1 MRISDWSSDVCSSDL
16 TPLDARTARDFGA
29 EGIGLCRTEHMF
41 FDANR
46 ITAVRQ
52 MILAADEAGRRA
64 ALDRLLPEQ
73 RKDFTELFDI
83 MAGLPVTIRLLDPPP
98 HEFLPHAAEGFAE
111 RWEERRAGNECVS
124 RGRSRWW
131 TEI

>member
-52 MILAADEAGRRA
+52 MILAEDEAGRRA

-83 MAGLPVTIRLLDPPP
+83 MAGLPVTIRLLDPPL
-98 HEFLPHAAEGFAE
+98 HEFLPHRSEEQTSELQYLMRSSYAVFCLKKKKHE
-111 RWEERRAGNECVS
+111 R
-124 RGRSRWW
+124 
-131 TEI
+131 

>member
-46 ITAVRQ
+46 TTAVRQ
-52 MILAADEAGRRA
+52 MILAEDEAGRRA

-73 RKDFTELFDI
+73 RKDFTELFDM
-83 MAGLPVTIRLLDPPP
+83 MAGLPRTIRLLAPPLP
-98 HEFLPHAAEGFAE
+98 QFLPH
-111 RWEERRAGNECVS
+111 
-124 RGRSRWW
+124 RSDGHT
-131 TEI
+131 TEFQ

>member
-1 MRISDWSSDVCSSDL
+1 MVWADKVRRLKVRANAE

-52 MILAADEAGRRA
+52 MILAEDEAGRRA
-64 ALDRLLPEQ
+64 ALDRLLPEK

-83 MAGLPVTIRLLDPPP
+83 MAGLRS
-98 HEFLPHAAEGFAE
+98 
-111 RWEERRAGNECVS
+111 EERRVGKECV
-124 RGRSRWW
+124 RTVRFWW
-131 TEI
+131 STYH